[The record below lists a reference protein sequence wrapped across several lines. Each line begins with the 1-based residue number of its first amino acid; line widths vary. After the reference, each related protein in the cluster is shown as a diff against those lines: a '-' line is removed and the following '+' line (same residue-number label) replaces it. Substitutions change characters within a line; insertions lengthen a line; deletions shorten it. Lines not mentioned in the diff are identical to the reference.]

1 MNEITGAVKWPY
13 DPIIHFPKGDVEDWS
28 HLGSGVLRGRRVHR
42 DGCVQGRSESVRPW
56 RRRRISFRHYVELA
70 LK

>member
-28 HLGSGVLRGRRVHR
+28 HLGSGVYEAAEYIVTGVCKGDLNPYVHGAAGEYFFSATTWNLR
-42 DGCVQGRSESVRPW
+42 
-56 RRRRISFRHYVELA
+56 
-70 LK
+70 